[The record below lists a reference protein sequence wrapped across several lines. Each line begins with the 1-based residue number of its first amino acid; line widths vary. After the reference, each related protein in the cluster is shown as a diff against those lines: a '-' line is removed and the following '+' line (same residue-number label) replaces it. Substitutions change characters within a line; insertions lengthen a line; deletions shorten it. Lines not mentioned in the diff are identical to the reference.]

1 MQQVE
6 IRSDGTLW
14 LAPQAS
20 NSEAVSAQS
29 QSTSDDSAA
38 SSAVAAFQSVP
49 QIGGLAIAGLSL
61 KDGGQVQHLL
71 FALHLLVPSL
81 GDLASSW
88 TLVLWVIVQGRGVI
102 YILTVFLVRASK
114 TEPNCTI
121 AQVSWYLRPDRLVV
135 SFMYVA
141 STQSSEK
148 TTFQVLPLL

>member
-1 MQQVE
+1 M
-6 IRSDGTLW
+6 
-14 LAPQAS
+14 
-20 NSEAVSAQS
+20 
-29 QSTSDDSAA
+29 
-38 SSAVAAFQSVP
+38 
-49 QIGGLAIAGLSL
+49 
-61 KDGGQVQHLL
+61 
-71 FALHLLVPSL
+71 PSL

-88 TLVLWVIVQGRGVI
+88 TLVLRVVVQGRGVV

-114 TEPNCTI
+114 IEPNCTI